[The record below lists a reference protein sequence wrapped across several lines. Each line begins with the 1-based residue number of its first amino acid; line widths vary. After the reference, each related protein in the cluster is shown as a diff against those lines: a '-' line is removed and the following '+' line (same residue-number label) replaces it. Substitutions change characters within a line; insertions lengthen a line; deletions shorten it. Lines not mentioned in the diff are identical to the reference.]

1 MICIPVII
9 YKTDTTGCIYQIGL
23 QSLVKCL
30 IKTVNFFSFSV
41 DDPDRCISHV
51 VFWHIVSG
59 GSGIVLKQGVNSY
72 LIGSGLHAHI
82 HGLFIC
88 DLIGEGVLGK
98 QLVHGLE
105 DFHIIALGLSVVI
118 RIGDRIEASGY
129 CHLDFLCLF
138 VCTDRQCG

>member
-1 MICIPVII
+1 MICIPVIV
-9 YKTDTTGCIYQIGL
+9 YKADTAGCIYQIGL
-23 QSLVKCL
+23 QSLIESIVKAVDL
-30 IKTVNFFSFSV
+30 FSLSV
-41 DDPDRCISHV
+41 DDSNRRITHV
-51 VFWHIVSG
+51 VFRHIVSG
-59 GSGIVLKQGVNSY
+59 SSRIVLKQGVNSY
-72 LIGSGLHAHI
+72 LIGSGLHAYI

-98 QLVHGLE
+98 QLVHGLK